1 MAQCCSAPGS
11 DEGPGLTWER
21 DTVGRGRRVME
32 GTLGSVGWLRREFWV
47 GMAVPALRNLH
58 FRTHGRI
65 LGHAERMSLPQTGC
79 P

>member
-1 MAQCCSAPGS
+1 
-11 DEGPGLTWER
+11 
-21 DTVGRGRRVME
+21 ME
-32 GTLGSVGWLRREFWV
+32 GTLGSVGWLRRAFWV

-65 LGHAERMSLPQTGC
+65 LGHTEGMSLPQAGC